1 MLEAWRMAATALVR
15 LAPKCSYMP
24 AETTTGKPP
33 NSKSI
38 ISIADNDLV
47 TSGHILSR
55 DFVVIREQTP
65 KKVGDVGTKRN
76 EVEEY

>member
-1 MLEAWRMAATALVR
+1 MTAHVR
-15 LAPKCSYMP
+15 LAPKYPYMP

-33 NSKSI
+33 NSTSNF
-38 ISIADNDLV
+38 SIADNDLV
-47 TSGHILSR
+47 TSGHNLSG